1 MPSWLPDDDGILGSV
16 PVISIFFGIVI
27 RMHYKEHEPR
37 HFHAEHQA
45 HEGKFD
51 FDGNQIVG
59 NITSAN
65 ALALIRQW
73 AQLNRAGLDAN
84 WSKIKAGQ
92 ALDRIPPLE

>member
-1 MPSWLPDDDGILGSV
+1 VPKDDGILATV

-27 RMHYKEHEPR
+27 RMYYKEHEPR
-37 HFHAEHQA
+37 YLHAEHQA
-45 HEGKFD
+45 HDGKFD

-73 AQLNRAGLDAN
+73 AQLNRGALDAN
-84 WSKIKAGQ
+84 WSKIQAGQ